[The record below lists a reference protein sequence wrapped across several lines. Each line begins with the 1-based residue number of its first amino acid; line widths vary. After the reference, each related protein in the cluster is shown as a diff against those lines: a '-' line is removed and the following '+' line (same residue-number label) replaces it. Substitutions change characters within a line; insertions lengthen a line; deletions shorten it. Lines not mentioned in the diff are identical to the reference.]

1 MAPTLPPKSPRMTLS
16 APSTYL
22 HGDVHHNHGHPVVP
36 ITEPQQEISIDR
48 HEEVG
53 RAVGGIVYHPLG
65 LGRTEKQGE
74 KKAVGEDRG
83 RIGAAMEEGEG
94 VGVGRRQHQAHE
106 GSKDI
111 SGLDQRAEHG
121 HEHDRKLEQDSGRTH
136 GGQTGRELVNVH
148 PGGHEL
154 SRQPHRDNQETGPA
168 RLPAVV
174 TAQHHVQPHTHH
186 GSNQH
191 QHQNQRDRQEGDGP
205 RLQIQPPT
213 PEHQSPPPPPLQIR
227 PLNTSPPHTRTINPK
242 HDENQQGQVHNPKAE
257 AEGVL
262 SRFKTTFL
270 SKNRGPMSKTWTK
283 KSYLDELESMAPTSP
298 GSHSAPVSPGSNP
311 EDLESGG
318 LGMRRIA

>member
-1 MAPTLPPKSPRMTLS
+1 MAPTLPPKSPRMT
-16 APSTYL
+16 APPIQL
-22 HGDVHHNHGHPVVP
+22 LGDVHHNHGHPVVP

-65 LGRTEKQGE
+65 LVRKEREGEVGKQDKLKLKLNG
-74 KKAVGEDRG
+74 GS
-83 RIGAAMEEGEG
+83 EGEG
-94 VGVGRRQHQAHE
+94 AERRRDRSQE

-111 SGLDQRAEHG
+111 SGLDQRPEYG
-121 HEHDRKLEQDSGRTH
+121 HELEQDPGRTH

-148 PGGHEL
+148 LRGHEL

-168 RLPAVV
+168 RLPAVE
-174 TAQHHVQPHTHH
+174 TAQHHLQPHTHH

-227 PLNTSPPHTRTINPK
+227 PLNTSSPHTQPITNSKRG
-242 HDENQQGQVHNPKAE
+242 ENQQGQVHNPTAE

-270 SKNRGPMSKTWTK
+270 SKNKGPMSKTWSK

-298 GSHSAPVSPGSNP
+298 GSHSAPISSGSNP
-311 EDLESGG
+311 GDLESGG
-318 LGMRRIA
+318 LGMRRIT

>member
-1 MAPTLPPKSPRMTLS
+1 MAPTLPPKSPRMT
-16 APSTYL
+16 APPIQL
-22 HGDVHHNHGHPVVP
+22 LGDVHHNHGHPVVP

-53 RAVGGIVYHPLG
+53 RAVGEIVYHPLG
-65 LGRTEKQGE
+65 LGTEKEDKLKGKLNERSGE
-74 KKAVGEDRG
+74 E
-83 RIGAAMEEGEG
+83 
-94 VGVGRRQHQAHE
+94 RRQGAETRQDQAHE
-106 GSKDI
+106 GPKDI

-121 HEHDRKLEQDSGRTH
+121 HELEQDQGRTYEGH
-136 GGQTGRELVNVH
+136 TGRELVNVH
-148 PGGHEL
+148 PRGHEL

-174 TAQHHVQPHTHH
+174 TVQHHVQPHTHH

-191 QHQNQRDRQEGDGP
+191 QHQNQPDRQEGDGP

-227 PLNTSPPHTRTINPK
+227 PLNTSPPHTQPITNSKRG
-242 HDENQQGQVHNPKAE
+242 ENQQGQVPVHAPNAE
-257 AEGVL
+257 VGVL

-270 SKNRGPMSKTWTK
+270 SRNKGPMSKTWSK

-298 GSHSAPVSPGSNP
+298 GSRSAPVSSDSNP
-311 EDLESGG
+311 GDLESGG
-318 LGMRRIA
+318 LGMRRIT